1 VNVETCYVN
10 ERYGSPMKP
19 RILPVSADQVY
30 GKFESPKIE
39 EVLRHATPLR
49 CATVCYGA
57 REIRKSRAGS
67 IAVGQG
73 LDLLQGLECLFW
85 GSVVEAGA
93 DEA

>member
-1 VNVETCYVN
+1 MNVETCYVN
-10 ERYGSPMKP
+10 EIYGSPMKP

-30 GKFESPKIE
+30 GKFESPTKIE

-49 CATVCYGA
+49 GAT
-57 REIRKSRAGS
+57 EIRKSRAGS